1 MRRCNPCGIEKPLSE
16 FSRDSGECGGY
27 RYYCKACAKVKKDDY
42 LQRKKN
48 QVNQSKFEQA
58 HRGLSAIAKKVFDS
72 VPISEAWN
80 IPAISADMRRLGS
93 GGADSRIVL
102 GCLNTLIEAG
112 IVKEVSKGA
121 FQRIEIREKAEPV
134 VTSKPMEPSQMSIR
148 AIQPVAVQPVTQSA
162 TPIDR
167 LSKFAIRLREL
178 ANDMETAALELAEQA
193 EKNEIETSKMRQL
206 QQILKSLG

>member
-1 MRRCNPCGIEKPLSE
+1 
-16 FSRDSGECGGY
+16 
-27 RYYCKACAKVKKDDY
+27 
-42 LQRKKN
+42 
-48 QVNQSKFEQA
+48 
-58 HRGLSAIAKKVFDS
+58 
-72 VPISEAWN
+72 
-80 IPAISADMRRLGS
+80 MRRLGS
-93 GGADSRIVL
+93 GGADSRMVL

-134 VTSKPMEPSQMSIR
+134 VTNKPMEPSQMSIR
-148 AIQPVAVQPVTQSA
+148 AMQPVAVQPVTQSA